1 MPWEGDKSEIY
12 FGDLEFISNFAD
24 ADRIPQRPGRGQKRG
39 GDAKTDIIESVY
51 LTLFLDGSEL
61 RNFYYQCQECSNS
74 RCLVGMY
81 IRPVLKR
88 ESVSMLAYSY
98 SAWGLCIARS
108 TLVGNAKA
116 SNRWTSN
123 SKVLALFL
131 YSGRTWETISHKNER
146 NSAHFR

>member
-1 MPWEGDKSEIY
+1 MPGEVDENEIY
-12 FGDLEFISNFAD
+12 FGYLEFISNFAD
-24 ADRIPQRPGRGQKRG
+24 ADRIPQRPGRGLTQG

-88 ESVSMLAYSY
+88 ESVSMLVYSY
-98 SAWGLCIARS
+98 SA
-108 TLVGNAKA
+108 
-116 SNRWTSN
+116 
-123 SKVLALFL
+123 
-131 YSGRTWETISHKNER
+131 
-146 NSAHFR
+146 